1 MLTGPEGL
9 RRAIVRAASASVG
22 NGSASFFS
30 PQAAVGNLRVSQT
43 ECPPGYETRITN
55 IANLPASSWALPTT
69 AGRPEAESRGLA
81 LPAPRTGHR
90 WIDGHNQLPKLIQ
103 GVKFTDGIL
112 PRLKS
117 IGRIGREPLRF
128 DSQPTPH
135 STSALLLRV
144 GSFRA
149 YRESEIF
156 YIKRNIPER
165 NFLQYVLWVDRRPRR
180 RFPQQP
186 K

>member
-1 MLTGPEGL
+1 
-9 RRAIVRAASASVG
+9 
-22 NGSASFFS
+22 
-30 PQAAVGNLRVSQT
+30 
-43 ECPPGYETRITN
+43 
-55 IANLPASSWALPTT
+55 
-69 AGRPEAESRGLA
+69 
-81 LPAPRTGHR
+81 
-90 WIDGHNQLPKLIQ
+90 
-103 GVKFTDGIL
+103 VKFTDGIL

-156 YIKRNIPER
+156 YIKRKIPER